1 MSVLQDGASDGAV
14 ELRIKAIERAVG
26 AAAALNH
33 RYCHAPDLLD
43 LDRVKRTNFI
53 INLAAMM

>member
-14 ELRIKAIERAVG
+14 ELRIKAIELAVG

-43 LDRVKRTNFI
+43 LDRDEVAGLDR
-53 INLAAMM
+53 ARSMR